1 MDGNFSWSTQ
11 KIKQECNIFLH
22 HDLHAV
28 TCPQMKL
35 TDSIGCKIKG
45 LKSTS
50 ILTIFIENGRNT
62 KKVRVTC
69 FNPLTESTFILFQNS
84 GNILFQQ

>member
-1 MDGNFSWSTQ
+1 MAGNFSWSTQ

-50 ILTIFIENGRNT
+50 ILTIFIENG
-62 KKVRVTC
+62 
-69 FNPLTESTFILFQNS
+69 TESTFILFQNS